1 MAFKKRFT
9 LDIFKNILY
18 ITNSIN
24 KSIEMKMKKQNYH
37 IPVMLLILSAVG
49 LWTGGT
55 GMMLFGGQPDFVV
68 SDILV
73 QGDGFL
79 YIKLKNH
86 SPTAVGIQP
95 GLREKIF
102 LTIYINNLK
111 RAEYK
116 IKYLDY
122 KLFKPGGTILFRTNF
137 RLQKSVVVR
146 VEVNSAKIIAEKNYS
161 NNRLAKQISG

>member
-1 MAFKKRFT
+1 MKQKY
-9 LDIFKNILY
+9 LMLVILLF
-18 ITNSIN
+18 
-24 KSIEMKMKKQNYH
+24 
-37 IPVMLLILSAVG
+37 MLALLF
-49 LWTGGT
+49 GT
-55 GMMLFGGQPDFVV
+55 GILLPAGQPDFVV

-86 SPTAVGIQP
+86 SPTAVGIKPNQ
-95 GLREKIF
+95 REKVF

-116 IKYLDY
+116 IKYLDN

-137 RLQKSVVVR
+137 RLQKSVTVR
-146 VEVNSAKIIAEKNYS
+146 VEINSAKIIIEKNYA
-161 NNRLAKQISG
+161 NNRLAKQISGQG